1 MTNMRYGCSGRRK
14 TRFLSLHMNIVQR
27 SFEGDELSF
36 LYCSLLIILDS
47 ILYGLMAL
55 IVTKVILLMIMMV
68 MLSTPGKVW
77 KSKKSLHAQKHVQL
91 LNHMRQASR
100 LDGGMRGG
108 KGAQRQG
115 HLAAQGEDRGIVIR
129 DLRKEYHLSRG
140 RARVALKVPAWLL
153 RLSGQRIIVMCCSLS
168 RGSTPPSKRAR
179 SRLCWATTGLA
190 RAPRSA

>member
-14 TRFLSLHMNIVQR
+14 TRFLSLHMYIVQR

-77 KSKKSLHAQKHVQL
+77 KSKKKFTCTKTRSAPQSYAPGKPPGRRYARWCRCKAPGPPCRTRRRPRHCD
-91 LNHMRQASR
+91 SR
-100 LDGGMRGG
+100 PEEGVPPLQGQGQG
-108 KGAQRQG
+108 GAQG
-115 HLAAQGEDRGIVIR
+115 T
-129 DLRKEYHLSRG
+129 
-140 RARVALKVPAWLL
+140 WLL

-179 SRLCWATTGLA
+179 SRLCWGTTGLA
-190 RAPRSA
+190 RVPRSA